1 MEFVAKIGG
10 LLVDNANDG
19 CQILQKS
26 SLQARLSSLETDT
39 FGIIVFY
46 AVLIMLVNVSEVT
59 YG

>member
-39 FGIIVFY
+39 FGIINCFLCCFNNAGKCV
-46 AVLIMLVNVSEVT
+46 
-59 YG
+59 